1 MRLAEKGI
9 LVVTATASLV
19 SLSAGVAYAYWT
31 SSGTGHGSG
40 AVGTTTTVTVLQTN
54 AAITGLIPGAT
65 PAALSGVFSNNLSG
79 AVPVKVGPVTVSGV
93 TVDSGHSTC
102 TPGNLST
109 GNIVIAGTDT
119 LSTHSLAVGNPVGT
133 WSGLTIQLANLAS
146 NQDVCKSATFTV
158 NYAVAAA
165 P

>member
-1 MRLAEKGI
+1 MRLTGKRI
-9 LVVTATASLV
+9 VVVTATTSMV
-19 SLSAGVAYAYWT
+19 VLSAGVAYAYWT
-31 SSGTGHGSG
+31 TTGTGSGSAG
-40 AVGTTTTVTVLQTN
+40 AGTTTTVTVVQTN

-79 AVPVKVGPVTVSGV
+79 AVPVKVGPVTVSSV

-102 TPGNLST
+102 TPGDLTT

-119 LSTHSLAVGNPVGT
+119 LSAHTLAVGNPVGT
-133 WSGLTIQLANLAS
+133 WSGLTIELANLAT